1 MQCILTALK
10 AESQPLINHF
20 NLSRDTSFQFPV
32 FKNNDIYLIGL
43 GVGKK
48 NIKNR
53 IITFLNQNNPDL
65 IQFINIGIA
74 GGNSKSTKIGSSYL
88 LHKIKDEATEKTYY
102 PDILFKHNF
111 EEISLVTVESI
122 ISDGGGVYKGLVDM
136 EASEIFKICTTMVP
150 VHRLAFLKIV
160 SDYMNNEFEQNI
172 AHPISKLISSQLIPI
187 ESFLSQFEK
196 MFNGEIPI
204 LSENDIKWIDEMVQ
218 KMSLTETQYQQL
230 LQFAKGFRLRKTG
243 RPFPDVK
250 NNLPM
255 NKTTQKHHF
264 KIICAQL
271 SA

>member
-10 AESQPLINHF
+10 AESQPLNNHF

-53 IITFLNQNNPDL
+53 IVTFLNQNNPNL

-74 GGNSKSTKIGSSYL
+74 GGNPKSSKIGDSYL
-88 LHKIKDEATEKTYY
+88 LHKIKDETTGKTYY
-102 PDILFKHNF
+102 PDILINHNF
-111 EEISLVTVESI
+111 EEISIVTVESV
-122 ISDGGGVYKGLVDM
+122 ISDGECIYKGLVDM
-136 EASEIFKICTTMVP
+136 EASEIFKICSSLVP
-150 VHRLAFLKIV
+150 VHRLAFIKIV

-172 AHPISKLISSQLIPI
+172 AHPISKLISHQLNSI
-187 ESFLSQFEK
+187 ESFLLQLEK
-196 MFNGEIPI
+196 MFNEETPI
-204 LSENDIKWIDEMVQ
+204 LSEKDIKWINETVQ
-218 KMSLTETQYQQL
+218 QNSLTETQYQQL
-230 LQFAKGFRLRKTG
+230 LRFAKGFRLRKTG
-243 RPFPDVK
+243 LPFPDIKK
-250 NNLPM
+250 NALS

-264 KIICAQL
+264 KTICAKL